1 MRGSLTTSS
10 GPHLCGYMSVGLLC
24 TLSYD
29 EVSVTF
35 IVQVAGLHPYTQYAK
50 LTFMMYFL
58 DYGRATKISYNVSFV
73 ALIMFCYSLLV
84 AENY

>member
-1 MRGSLTTSS
+1 
-10 GPHLCGYMSVGLLC
+10 MSVGLLC

-29 EVSVTF
+29 EVSITLL
-35 IVQVAGLHPYTQYAK
+35 VQVAGLHPLHPVYAK
-50 LTFMMYFL
+50 FTFMMYFL